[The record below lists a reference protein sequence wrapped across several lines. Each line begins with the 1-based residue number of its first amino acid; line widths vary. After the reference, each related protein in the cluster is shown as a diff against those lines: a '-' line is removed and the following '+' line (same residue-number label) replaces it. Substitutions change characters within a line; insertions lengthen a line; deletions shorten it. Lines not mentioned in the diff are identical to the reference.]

1 MSLIEGENMNEPN
14 AQIAPNYVTCPCQH
28 CSGHIEF
35 NTTEYAEEN
44 SIVPCPHCG
53 LETKLFIPVSDPSK
67 SPEELPSS
75 NAAPIISRF
84 EGFFDGASKIQQ
96 KSVSDGDPVAKPP
109 EVTIFQTPASPRLS
123 DSPNTKQ
130 RKATEAQLDYI
141 RGLGGNPPPDLTI
154 SDASR
159 LIEQL
164 LQAPDVEEKKQAA
177 RERRRHDATEREQ
190 WPAYYLHQDYEEAKR
205 AIDTAER
212 GEIKDAKMSLKDARD
227 QRLWF
232 WQDTFLSPCNMEG
245 LVTEQSVRLYL
256 QHGHRFKK
264 PSEKRILAILETLD
278 THSPAWDKD
287 GTLSFYLTLEASFPE
302 LIKSKIDHEDL
313 ERDKEWLDFKFR

>member
-1 MSLIEGENMNEPN
+1 MNLPAEQKP
-14 AQIAPNYVTCPCQH
+14 PRYVTCRCQH
-28 CSGHIEF
+28 CDGHIEF
-35 NTTEYAEEN
+35 DANELAEEK
-44 SIVPCPHCG
+44 SIVPCPHCS
-53 LETKLFIPVSDPSK
+53 LETKIFIPVLLTENVPT
-67 SPEELPSS
+67 ELPSPVTTP
-75 NAAPIISRF
+75 NTVRR
-84 EGFFDGASKIQQ
+84 EGFFDGTSEIKQER
-96 KSVSDGDPVAKPP
+96 VSDGRPVASPQAATIIQPP
-109 EVTIFQTPASPRLS
+109 VNSLPNSPKKL
-123 DSPNTKQ
+123 Q

-141 RGLGGNPPPDLTI
+141 RGLGGNPPPDLNI

-177 RERRRHDATEREQ
+177 REQKKHDASEREQ

-205 AIDTAER
+205 AVETAER

-256 QHGHRFKK
+256 EHGHRFKK

-278 THSPAWDKD
+278 AHSPTWDKD
-287 GTLSFYLTLEASFPE
+287 GTVSFYLTFEASFPE
-302 LIKSKIDHEDL
+302 LLKTEIDYEDL
-313 ERDKEWLDFKFR
+313 EMDKGWLDFKFR

>member
-1 MSLIEGENMNEPN
+1 MNLPAEQKP
-14 AQIAPNYVTCPCQH
+14 PRYVTCRCQH
-28 CSGHIEF
+28 CDGHIEF
-35 NTTEYAEEN
+35 DANEFTEDN

-53 LETKLFIPVSDPSK
+53 LETKLFITASQTGKVST
-67 SPEELPSS
+67 ELPSPVTTP
-75 NAAPIISRF
+75 NTVRF
-84 EGFFDGASKIQQ
+84 EGFFDGISEIKQER
-96 KSVSDGDPVAKPP
+96 VSDVRPVASPQAATIIQPP
-109 EVTIFQTPASPRLS
+109 VNSLPNSPKKL
-123 DSPNTKQ
+123 Q

-141 RGLGGNPPPDLTI
+141 RGLGGNPPPDLNI

-177 RERRRHDATEREQ
+177 REQKKHDAAEREQ

-205 AIDTAER
+205 AVETAER
-212 GEIKDAKMSLKDARD
+212 GEIKDVKMSLKDARD

-256 QHGHRFKK
+256 EHGHRFKK

-278 THSPAWDKD
+278 AHSPTWDKD
-287 GTLSFYLTLEASFPE
+287 GTVSFYLTFEASFPE
-302 LIKSKIDHEDL
+302 LLKTEIDYEDL
-313 ERDKEWLDFKFR
+313 EMDKGWLDFKFR